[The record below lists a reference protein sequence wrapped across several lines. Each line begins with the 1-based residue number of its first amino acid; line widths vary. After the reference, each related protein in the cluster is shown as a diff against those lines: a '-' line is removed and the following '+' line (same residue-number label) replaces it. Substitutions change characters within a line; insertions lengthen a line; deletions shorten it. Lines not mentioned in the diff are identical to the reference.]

1 MTKRIR
7 FAKKSLIEYIRRR
20 FWNALV
26 FTIEMAKRI
35 DFAFTFDFPTKEKV
49 KSVRQD
55 VFLTTL

>member
-1 MTKRIR
+1 MRI
-7 FAKKSLIEYIRRR
+7 
-20 FWNALV
+20 WNALV